1 MHIPTLIEKNRDG
14 HELMA
19 EEIDFLVSGFTHSE
33 IPNYQIS
40 AWAMATFFRGMTPA
54 ETQHLTM
61 AMMQTG
67 SILEYPPDSPP
78 KVDKHSTGGVG
89 GKISLVLAPPLAC
102 GNLFG
107 AVVLGRLLGVH
118 GGTLVSITR
127 TSRLH
132 LNVV

>member
-78 KVDKHSTGGVG
+78 KVDKHSTGGDRDKNLAVP
-89 GKISLVLAPPLAC
+89 APPAPRGKLR
-102 GNLFG
+102 GG
-107 AVVLGRLLGVH
+107 VDLGRHPGNPCGPPHKIPVD
-118 GGTLVSITR
+118 SKIKC
-127 TSRLH
+127 
-132 LNVV
+132 